1 MDTTIS
7 AATRLADGHVL
18 PPFADGAAAAGAAT
32 SAPLSASAAEFSKA
46 LASATSAA
54 SATSTTSASAPVAA
68 PSWLTGPDQAQAA
81 KPHISDFMKRT
92 GVDFLTASELLY
104 GVVGSNVERRDWAT
118 IMAQGDPVTAAR
130 QATRALY
137 GDTSQPPRT
146 DARYLD
152 EASTLAR
159 KGNFALT
166 EERFRKGAP
175 AVQDVKL
182 VDAQGLMLRSAGQDA
197 ATMARNAWLFGFD
210 MADAQALIPAAQASA
225 PRLAAELQTAVEG
238 RAALAF
244 TAPEVVPSVAVAAA
258 GVPALGVPS
267 APVLSSG
274 AAASLTAPAAAATAA
289 SALGAQNKPLETTA
303 LAMEAA
309 PALTAVALQ
318 PEAAAPSQQGF
329 STADVMRWRQVAAE
343 AGNALASNALEE
355 LLALR

>member
-7 AATRLADGHVL
+7 AASRLADGNVL
-18 PPFADGAAAAGAAT
+18 PPLADATASQAAASSAT
-32 SAPLSASAAEFSKA
+32 SAAEFGKA
-46 LASATSAA
+46 LASAA
-54 SATSTTSASAPVAA
+54 SAVSAGAATAPTAA
-68 PSWLTGPDQAQAA
+68 PSWLTGPDEAQAA

-118 IMAQGDPVTAAR
+118 IMSQGDPVTAAR
-130 QATRALY
+130 HATRAMY

-152 EASTLAR
+152 DATTLAR
-159 KGNFALT
+159 QGNFALT
-166 EERFRKGAP
+166 EERVRKGAP

-182 VDAQGLMLRSAGQDA
+182 VDAQGLLLRSAGQDA

-210 MADAQALIPAAQASA
+210 MADAQALIPAAQAAA

-238 RAALAF
+238 RTALA
-244 TAPEVVPSVAVAAA
+244 TA
-258 GVPALGVPS
+258 VPALVE
-267 APVLSSG
+267 
-274 AAASLTAPAAAATAA
+274 AAAAPASAA
-289 SALGAQNKPLETTA
+289 SAASAAAVATVSAGAA
-303 LAMEAA
+303 VSAAAAEAA
-309 PALTAVALQ
+309 PALAAAALQ
-318 PEAAAPSQQGF
+318 PETTPSAPAF

-343 AGNALASNALEE
+343 AGNAVAGNAVEE